1 MFLPRRLYH
10 CSRCLYSESPK
21 GITLPPPSQPE
32 PIVHPKSPPSLL
44 TPRVSLSPNSIRK
57 IPKTDW
63 NRNAKSNE
71 ALPFVSDKKIEAN
84 KAAHNAYRQGFLSEK
99 TGDRLK
105 SEQSSY
111 PPIPAP
117 RTAWS

>member
-1 MFLPRRLYH
+1 MLLPRRLYH

-21 GITLPPPSQPE
+21 GINLPPPSQPE
-32 PIVHPKSPPSLL
+32 PIVHPKSASSTP

-57 IPKTDW
+57 VSKTDW

-71 ALPFVSDKKIEAN
+71 AQPFASDGKIEAS
-84 KAAHNAYRQGFLSEK
+84 KVAHNAYRQGFLSEK
-99 TGDRLK
+99 TGDRIK
-105 SEQSSY
+105 SGQSSY
-111 PPIPAP
+111 SPIPAP